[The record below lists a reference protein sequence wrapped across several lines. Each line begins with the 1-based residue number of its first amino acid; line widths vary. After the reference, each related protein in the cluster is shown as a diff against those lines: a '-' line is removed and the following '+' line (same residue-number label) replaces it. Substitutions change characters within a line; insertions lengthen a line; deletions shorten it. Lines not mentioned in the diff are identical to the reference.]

1 MLLLRIFPILKGL
14 ARKTLLLITATLASG
29 IAYAEGEL
37 PDRQTELPAVEKPQD
52 NKYLVPR
59 DLVDI
64 PAGEF
69 GDKVKLGYSLFVDS
83 QQMRGEYVGNEQ
95 NCVNCH
101 MQAGMKPNAA
111 PLREHTWPTLLTVR
125 KTTR

>member
-1 MLLLRIFPILKGL
+1 M
-14 ARKTLLLITATLASG
+14 KTLLLITATLASG

-59 DLVDI
+59 DLVNI

-69 GDKVKLGYSLFVDS
+69 GDKVKQGYSLFVYWGLPQARTRAQCLAHIRRFQRALVCVTSVSHDNTQRY
-83 QQMRGEYVGNEQ
+83 QQAPWPVGN
-95 NCVNCH
+95 
-101 MQAGMKPNAA
+101 AG
-111 PLREHTWPTLLTVR
+111 
-125 KTTR
+125 

>member
-1 MLLLRIFPILKGL
+1 M
-14 ARKTLLLITATLASG
+14 KTLLLITATLASG

-69 GDKVKLGYSLFVDS
+69 GDKLNWVIHCLSIHNRCAVRSSAMNK
-83 QQMRGEYVGNEQ
+83 
-95 NCVNCH
+95 
-101 MQAGMKPNAA
+101 
-111 PLREHTWPTLLTVR
+111 TVSTATCKR
-125 KTTR
+125 A

>member
-1 MLLLRIFPILKGL
+1 M
-14 ARKTLLLITATLASG
+14 KTLLLITATLASG
-29 IAYAEGEL
+29 IAYAEAEL

-59 DLVDI
+59 GLVDI

-69 GDKVKLGYSLFVDS
+69 GDKIKLGYSLFVDS
-83 QQMRGEYVGNEQ
+83 QQMRGTFVGNEQ

-101 MQAGMKPNAA
+101 MQAGMKANAA
-111 PLREHTWPTLLTVR
+111 PLWGAYMSCHRPRVR
-125 KTTR
+125 KRWSH